1 MRLTVNLKKSIKY
14 SKIILALL
22 IAVLFISALFIVSC
36 KKNTITADQTT
47 VVTRGDIIQSIDVSG
62 NVESGQSKN
71 LSLPASGKV
80 LKSVEKGDFLKK
92 GDVLLEI
99 DNRKTKLVVSQ
110 AQENIKVAEIAL
122 KVAGINYKGA
132 LDANHVAIQIAQENN
147 KLAEQ
152 ATGNAFNNLENTNGA
167 GDASIESA
175 GTALVNAHNTTNASI
190 ESARTTLVNAQNSYN
205 ASINQAQTALD
216 EANYQLNVAKNNSGV
231 TNVALSQYEA
241 AAANAQ
247 ASYNTAVNTATSSL
261 SSATTAFNSAG
272 ASATAAVDSAEA
284 AVDSSEAQA
293 RLSSE
298 SAEGAYAQALVN
310 QSVTYWNTVSSLEQA
325 GKQISAT
332 IENINTTQVQI
343 NLAKINLDI
352 ASIELENSVI
362 IMPFDGL
369 IQNVNFKEGEYL
381 SPALAAVT
389 VISNEFEINIDIEE
403 TDIGKIKKGQDV
415 DIVLDAYPDE
425 KIKGVVDKIS
435 PISKNIAGVISF
447 QVTILPKDAK
457 PGLLLQGISANATI
471 YISKIENVILVPSLA
486 VFEENGKS
494 IVWTLN
500 EKNEP
505 IAKEVK
511 TGASD
516 FKNTEI
522 ISGINEGDKVL
533 LTKPVQSSSPLS
545 FMNSN

>member
-1 MRLTVNLKKSIKY
+1 MLLTVNFKKSRNY
-14 SKIILALL
+14 SKIISALL
-22 IAVLFISALFIVSC
+22 IMFLCISVVFVISC
-36 KKNTITADQTT
+36 KKNTVAAETA
-47 VVTRGDIIQSIDVSG
+47 VVVRGNIIQSVDVSG
-62 NVESGQSKN
+62 NVEAGQSKN

-110 AQENIKVAEIAL
+110 AQENIKIAEIAL
-122 KVAGINYKGA
+122 KVAGINYKSA
-132 LDANHVAIQIAQENN
+132 LDANHVAVQIAQENN

-152 ATGNAFNNLENTNGA
+152 AAGNAFNNIENTNGV

-175 GTALVNAHNTTNASI
+175 GTAVANAQNSYNASI
-190 ESARTTLVNAQNSYN
+190 ESARTALVNAKNSYN
-205 ASINQAQTALD
+205 TSINQAQTALD
-216 EANYQLNVAKNNSGV
+216 EANYQLNIAKNNGV
-231 TNVALSQYEA
+231 TNVALSPYEA

-247 ASYNTAVNTATSSL
+247 ASYNTAVTNATSSL
-261 SSATTAFNSAG
+261 NSATAAYYSA
-272 ASATAAVDSAEA
+272 ANSATAAVNAAEA
-284 AVDSSEAQA
+284 AVASSEAQA

-298 SAEGAYAQALVN
+298 SAEGAYAQALIN
-310 QSVTYWNTVSSLEQA
+310 QSITYWNTLSSLEQA

-352 ASIELENSVI
+352 SSIDLENSVI
-362 IMPFDGL
+362 LMPFDGL
-369 IQNVNFKEGEYL
+369 VQNVNFKEGEYL

-389 VISNEFEINIDIEE
+389 VISNNFEIKTDIEE

-435 PISKNIAGVISF
+435 PITKNTAGVISF
-447 QVTILPKDAK
+447 EVTILPKDAK
-457 PGLLLQGISANATI
+457 PDLLLPGISANATI

-494 IVWTLN
+494 YVWTLN
-500 EKNEP
+500 EKNESVQ
-505 IAKEVK
+505 KEVK

-516 FKNTEI
+516 FENIEI
-522 ISGINEGDKVL
+522 KSGINEGDKVFL
-533 LTKPVQSSSPLS
+533 SKPVQKSNALYFMSS
-545 FMNSN
+545 N